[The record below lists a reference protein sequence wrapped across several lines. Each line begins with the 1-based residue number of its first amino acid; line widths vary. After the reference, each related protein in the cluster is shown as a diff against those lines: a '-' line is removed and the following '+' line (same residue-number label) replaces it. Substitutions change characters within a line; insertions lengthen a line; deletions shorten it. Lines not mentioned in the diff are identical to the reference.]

1 VDALLGA
8 VRACAEDDT
17 LDDPLADVEQVD
29 EQLQRLPAV
38 FRYRYEPLAAFL
50 AARMDPLLAQYQQVA
65 AGGGAAVAS
74 AAGAAAVA
82 VLENELAW
90 CVAVCGAVVGGQTW
104 AANVVAGHE
113 ALDGQLA
120 KRCFACAQMAS
131 FRAEASQGGACCTD
145 RLELALLGFLGQ
157 FRKVYLA
164 DALLPSSPASEA
176 RPSSA
181 SQTLQ
186 ALGTPLS
193 ALAWDAEHGDGDR
206 GPLTVKQRAT
216 RSMLAA
222 MEQVWGRAF
231 LRKVALC
238 RLGVCVVGGDRMRPW
253 P

>member
-1 VDALLGA
+1 
-8 VRACAEDDT
+8 
-17 LDDPLADVEQVD
+17 
-29 EQLQRLPAV
+29 
-38 FRYRYEPLAAFL
+38 
-50 AARMDPLLAQYQQVA
+50 
-65 AGGGAAVAS
+65 
-74 AAGAAAVA
+74 VA

-131 FRAEASQGGACCTD
+131 FRAEASQGSACCTD

-164 DALLPSSPASEA
+164 DALPSSPAGEA
-176 RPSSA
+176 HPYSA
-181 SQTLQ
+181 SHTLL

-206 GPLTVKQRAT
+206 GPMTVKQRAT

-222 MEQVWGRAF
+222 MEQVLGSRVF

-238 RLGVCVVGGDRMRPW
+238 RLGVWVVGGDRMRPW